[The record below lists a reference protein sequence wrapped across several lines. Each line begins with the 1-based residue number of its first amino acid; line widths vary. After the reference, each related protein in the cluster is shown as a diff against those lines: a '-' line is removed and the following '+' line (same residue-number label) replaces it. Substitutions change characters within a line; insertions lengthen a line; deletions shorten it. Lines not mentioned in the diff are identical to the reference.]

1 MITNLRMDLR
11 FKLYHQVVRLHF
23 EKMRISSRTPIKEP
37 EDECGDSLVLYD
49 ADWADP
55 QRILKVDTT
64 TQYAVNRW
72 RCPGLLLPLLRGPGE
87 HGLRDH
93 RPQHVHQL
101 PLPKWQLL
109 G

>member
-1 MITNLRMDLR
+1 MITNLWMDLR

-23 EKMRISSRTPIKEP
+23 EKMRISIRTPIKEA

-64 TQYAVNRW
+64 TQ
-72 RCPGLLLPLLRGPGE
+72 
-87 HGLRDH
+87 
-93 RPQHVHQL
+93 
-101 PLPKWQLL
+101 
-109 G
+109 

>member
-1 MITNLRMDLR
+1 MKALVFNQEKALVGAFSVITNLRMDLR

-55 QRILKVDTT
+55 QRILKVDTGHNNSVGS
-64 TQYAVNRW
+64 Q
-72 RCPGLLLPLLRGPGE
+72 
-87 HGLRDH
+87 
-93 RPQHVHQL
+93 
-101 PLPKWQLL
+101 
-109 G
+109 